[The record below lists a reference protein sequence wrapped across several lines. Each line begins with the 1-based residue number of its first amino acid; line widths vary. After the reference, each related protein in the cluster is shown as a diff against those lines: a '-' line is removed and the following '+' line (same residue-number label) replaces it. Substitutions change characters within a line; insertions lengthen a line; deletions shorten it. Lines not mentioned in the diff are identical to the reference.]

1 MKQNIDN
8 TGRAVRGGIA
18 AFFLLAGA
26 CLIPQTA
33 VLATIFILVGIFS
46 AFEAFIGWCAIR
58 ACGFRLPF

>member
-1 MKQNIDN
+1 M
-8 TGRAVRGGIA
+8 RGGIA
-18 AFFLLAGA
+18 AVFLLAGA

-46 AFEAFIGWCAIR
+46 AFEAFIGLCAIR